1 MEFPA
6 VSHTR
11 VEFWQER
18 HYTRNGMWW
27 FTLFFGFF
35 GLHHLML
42 KSPQTAVLVVLG
54 NIYFLGLPWLYDL
67 VQLSRW
73 GLDDKEL
80 NTYGLDHAF
89 GPMGLAKG
97 MWKPTDNFVDTSPY
111 KDNTSSKIPLSYLFY
126 SAFVWCSPI
135 ASLAAG
141 DSKSFFI
148 RIIQFIVISF
158 YEMIC
163 IIFDIITLIFMPGT
177 LIFGIKRP
185 WLFANR
191 FMDHISPGLSFSN
204 DGYSPNIMPV
214 YFANNL
220 DSYSEKLQKYNIYK
234 AIQEESKQEGGG
246 SNPVQGGERSPI
258 QGGGGNPVQEGG
270 GKTLL
275 DYFSLT
281 TVVAIIA
288 GGLLLSAG
296 RKANGFFPDKND
308 TPPKPR
314 DV

>member
-54 NIYFLGLPWLYDL
+54 NIFFLGLPWLYDL
-67 VQLSRW
+67 VQLSSW
-73 GLDDKEL
+73 GLDDREL
-80 NTYGLDHAF
+80 NTYGLDHPF
-89 GPMGLAKG
+89 GTMGLAKG

-148 RIIQFIVISF
+148 RIVQFILISV
-158 YEMIC
+158 YEVIC

-191 FMDHISPGLSFSN
+191 FMDHIWPGLSFSN

-220 DSYSEKLQKYNIYK
+220 DSYSEKLQKYNMYK
-234 AIQEESKQEGGG
+234 TMQEESAKASQ
-246 SNPVQGGERSPI
+246 
-258 QGGGGNPVQEGG
+258 QGGGGDVAPPIQEGG
-270 GKTLL
+270 GKTLF

-296 RKANGFFPDKND
+296 RKANGLFPDKND

>member
-54 NIYFLGLPWLYDL
+54 NIFFLGLPWMYDL

-73 GLDDKEL
+73 GLDDREL

-97 MWKPTDNFVDTSPY
+97 MWKPTDNFIDTSPY

-126 SAFVWCSPI
+126 SLFVWCSPI
-135 ASLAAG
+135 ASIMAG

-148 RIIQFIVISF
+148 RIIQFITIAF
-158 YEMIC
+158 YEIVC
-163 IIFDIITLIFMPGT
+163 IIFDIITLFIMPGT

-185 WLFANR
+185 WLFANQYL
-191 FMDHISPGLSFSN
+191 DHIMPGLSFSN
-204 DGYSPNIMPV
+204 DGFSPNIMPV
-214 YFANNL
+214 YFSNNL
-220 DSYSEKLQKYNIYK
+220 NEYGEKLQKYNLYK
-234 AIQEESKQEGGG
+234 AKQQEEAKEAKQEGGG
-246 SNPVQGGERSPI
+246 YPTPQS
-258 QGGGGNPVQEGG
+258 QEGG

-281 TVVAIIA
+281 TVIAIIG

-296 RKANGFFPDKND
+296 RKANGLFPDKND
-308 TPPKPR
+308 SPPKPR

>member
-73 GLDDKEL
+73 GLDDREL
-80 NTYGLDHAF
+80 NTHGLDHPF

-126 SAFVWCSPI
+126 CAFVWCSPI

-148 RIIQFIVISF
+148 RIIQFILISF

-191 FMDHISPGLSFSN
+191 FMDHIWPGLSFSN

-234 AIQEESKQEGGG
+234 AMQEESKQSGG
-246 SNPVQGGERSPI
+246 SNPVQS
-258 QGGGGNPVQEGG
+258 GGGDAELPIQEGG
-270 GKTLL
+270 GKTLF

-281 TVVAIIA
+281 TIIAIIG